1 MKMKYIR
8 LLLVL
13 LSGTQAFTAMAQENV
28 SISGFVR
35 NYTGVLTTGG
45 NDFSIL
51 QNTFNLVLEK
61 KSDKV
66 AFRVNPYLYHYF
78 DNDLELGLREAY
90 LDLNFSNF
98 NLRAGKQQIIWGKA
112 EGVFITD
119 IVSPKDLSEFLLR
132 DFDEIR
138 MGVTSLKAGYYFGNN
153 TLEAVW
159 APVFT
164 PTRMPEEGSIWSPTL
179 PFPITPTFDYSSSE
193 VKKSLENSEL
203 FIRFSSMGSKAD
215 FELVGGYFWNDD
227 PAMHI
232 TRIMD
237 PETMQLAGLTV
248 MPEHHRLTMAG
259 MSISMPLGPL
269 VIRGEGG
276 YYSGKFFQTEAPTAQ
291 DATIEKDYLHYM
303 AGLDYTLA
311 GIRLSTQFI
320 QEYIPQYEAGI
331 RNEEFE
337 TTMTFLAKK
346 DFLRERLW
354 LEIFAYVGINNKDA
368 LIRPKISYS
377 FADGL
382 DIQAGANIFTG
393 TDGRFGQYND
403 NDMIYVKLRYSF

>member
-1 MKMKYIR
+1 MKYIR

-13 LSGTQAFTAMAQENV
+13 LFGTQVFTAMAQENV

-35 NYTGVLTTGG
+35 NYTGILTNGEK
-45 NDFSIL
+45 DFSIL
-51 QNTFNLVLEK
+51 QNTFNLVLEQK
-61 KSDKV
+61 KEKV
-66 AFRVNPYLYHYF
+66 AFKVNPYLYHYF

-90 LDLNFSNF
+90 LDLNFNNF
-98 NLRAGKQQIIWGKA
+98 SLRAGKQQIIWGKA

-138 MGVTSLKAGYYFGNN
+138 MGVTSLKAGFYFGNN
-153 TLEAVW
+153 ALEAVW

-164 PTRMPEEGSIWSPTL
+164 PTRMPEEGSIWSPKL
-179 PFPITPTFDYSSSE
+179 PFPVAPTFDYSSAE
-193 VKKSLENSEL
+193 VKNSLENSEVFL
-203 FIRFSSMGSKAD
+203 RFSSMGSKAD
-215 FELVGGYFWNDD
+215 FEIVGGYFWNDD
-227 PAMHI
+227 PALHI
-232 TRIMD
+232 TRIID
-237 PETMQLAGLTV
+237 PESMQLTGLTAR
-248 MPEHHRLTMAG
+248 PEYHRLKMAG
-259 MSISMPLGPL
+259 MSISMPLGPI

-276 YYSGKFFQTEAPTAQ
+276 YFSGRYFQTEALTAQ

-303 AGLDYTLA
+303 AGVDYTLA
-311 GIRLSTQFI
+311 GIRLSAQFI
-320 QEYIPQYEAGI
+320 QEYIPRYEAGI

-354 LEIFAYVGINNKDA
+354 LELFVYAGLNNKDA

-377 FADGL
+377 FADGF

-393 TDGRFGQYND
+393 TEGRFGQYND
-403 NDMIYVKLRYSF
+403 NDMIYMRLKYSF

>member
-1 MKMKYIR
+1 MKHIKLF
-8 LLLVL
+8 LLLAF
-13 LSGTQAFTAMAQENV
+13 STWTFQAIAQENI

-35 NYTGVLTTGG
+35 NYTGVLTNGEK
-45 NDFSIL
+45 DFSIL
-51 QNTFNLVLEK
+51 QNTLNIVLEQK
-61 KSDKV
+61 KEKI

-90 LDLNFSNF
+90 VDLNFSNF
-98 NLRAGKQQIIWGKA
+98 NLRAGRQQIIWGKA

-138 MGVTSLKAGYYFGNN
+138 MGVTSLKAGYYFGNSA
-153 TLEAVW
+153 LEAVW
-159 APVFT
+159 VPVFT
-164 PTRMPEEGSIWSPTL
+164 PTRTPEEGSIWYPVL
-179 PFPITPTFDYSSSE
+179 PFTITPTFDYSSSE
-193 VKKSLENSEL
+193 VDKSLENSEV

-215 FELVGGYFWNDD
+215 FEIVGGYFWNDD
-227 PAMHI
+227 PALHI
-232 TRIMD
+232 TKIID
-237 PETMQLAGLTV
+237 PESMQLSGLTAR
-248 MPEHHRLTMAG
+248 PEHHRLSMAG

-269 VIRGEGG
+269 VLRGEGG
-276 YYSGKFFQTEAPTAQ
+276 YYSGRFFQTEAPSAQ

-320 QEYIPQYEAGI
+320 QEYIPNYETGLL
-331 RNEEFE
+331 NEEFE

-354 LEIFAYVGINNKDA
+354 LELFSYVGINNKDA

-377 FADGL
+377 LADGF

-393 TDGRFGQYND
+393 TEGRFGQYNN
-403 NDMIYVKLRYSF
+403 NDMIYMKLKYSF

>member
-1 MKMKYIR
+1 MIMKQIK
-8 LLLVL
+8 LLIVLACSTLVIP
-13 LSGTQAFTAMAQENV
+13 AIAQDNV
-28 SISGFVR
+28 SISGYVR
-35 NYTGVLTTGG
+35 NYTGVLTNGD

-51 QNTFNLVLEK
+51 QNTFNLVLEQK
-61 KSDKV
+61 NDKI
-66 AFRVNPYLYHYF
+66 AFKVNPYLYHYF

-164 PTRMPEEGSIWSPTL
+164 PTRMPEESSIWSPVL
-179 PFPITPTFDYSSSE
+179 PFPVTPGYDYSTSE
-193 VKKSLENSEL
+193 VRKSLENSEL
-203 FIRFSSMGSKAD
+203 FIRFSSMGSRAD
-215 FELVGGYFWNDD
+215 FEIVGGYFWNDD

-237 PETMQLAGLTV
+237 PVSMQLAGLTV
-248 MPEHHRLTMAG
+248 RPEHHRLMMAG
-259 MSISMPLGPL
+259 MSFSMPLGPIVL
-269 VIRGEGG
+269 RGEGG
-276 YYSGKFFQTEAPTAQ
+276 FYSGKFFQTEATTVP
-291 DATIEKDYLHYM
+291 DATVEKDYLHYM
-303 AGLDYTLA
+303 AGVDYTLA
-311 GIRLSTQFI
+311 GIRLSAQFI
-320 QEYIPQYEAGI
+320 QEYIPDYEAGI
-331 RNEEFE
+331 RNDEFE

-354 LEIFAYVGINNKDA
+354 LELFAYAGLNNKDA

-377 FADGL
+377 LADGF

-393 TDGRFGQYND
+393 TEGRFGQYDD
-403 NDMIYVKLRYSF
+403 NDMIYIKLKYSF